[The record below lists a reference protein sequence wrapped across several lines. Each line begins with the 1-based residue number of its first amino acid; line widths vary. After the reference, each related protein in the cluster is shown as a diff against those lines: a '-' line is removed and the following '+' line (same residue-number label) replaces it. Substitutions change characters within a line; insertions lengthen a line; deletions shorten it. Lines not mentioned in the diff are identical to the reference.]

1 MQVRFIDALEPR
13 RHFDVTVAYDGR
25 VMTVVGTEAGDRIE
39 FTNRERT
46 TLRVFDTS
54 AGDGKPVDLG
64 TYVSPKLVRV
74 FGRGGDDGIIVSPRL
89 RGITRF
95 SLDGGDGNDALGG
108 SPRDDTLFGGRG
120 DDRLAGAAGNDY
132 LDGSAGDD
140 YLEDARGVNVLHG
153 GGGSDRSIG
162 DLAKLGSGIERR
174 LYSGE
179 NVGGGRF
186 LSGETELLTRERRMI
201 LRYAGFLPSIANSVG
216 QTGPDRRR
224 DGHYDVTA
232 TYRVSGGGAIVG
244 DFDISW
250 DLTDVARDGVIF
262 TVFDDGFEGPAF
274 SLPFLLPTR

>member
-140 YLEDARGVNVLHG
+140 YLEDTRGVNVFHG
-153 GGGSDRSIG
+153 GGGFDG
-162 DLAKLGSGIERR
+162 ALTDNEPLGTGVETQGYRRRTASGGVPAVFRTNVIRR
-174 LYSGE
+174 DGRLILQYTDQQA
-179 NVGGGRF
+179 GGGDRF
-186 LSGETELLTRERRMI
+186 
-201 LRYAGFLPSIANSVG
+201 GFEPLA
-216 QTGPDRRR
+216 RRR
-224 DGHYDVTA
+224 DGSFELGY
-232 TYRVSGGGAIVG
+232 TYTSIGGGAIIFPVESEA
-244 DFDISW
+244 DITPALGRALYFSYN
-250 DLTDVARDGVIF
+250 I
-262 TVFDDGFEGPAF
+262 DDAGSDRAF
-274 SLPFLLPTR
+274 RVPLFLRI